1 TSGDEDEKDFN
12 SGTLTKETWQAPWAE
27 GGARQNSVERTPSSG
42 GHQPIGKRL
51 SPAVANFMCRFRG
64 SKSQS
69 DLDADCEDNTADYD
83 SASMM
88 SASEALAPNSSQFFV
103 PAASGEGDFRTHVQ
117 EIRVAG
123 MQQLGQSGGQAT
135 DEDPL
140 SDSSSSSDEQDDPN
154 ARPDAGKQRTKV
166 FLMQQIG
173 QQETRISQLE
183 RAIDDLSK
191 QLYDAHRQNTAL
203 RSENEALASKFKS
216 DGC

>member
-1 TSGDEDEKDFN
+1 MSLSELPFSTADSPSWRRAREKRVNRQTTPNCTPSVNSKMKVRDRRKLREKRRSPGAPFLPSTEETTSGDEDEKDFN

-103 PAASGEGDFRTHVQ
+103 PAASGEGDFR
-117 EIRVAG
+117 
-123 MQQLGQSGGQAT
+123 
-135 DEDPL
+135 
-140 SDSSSSSDEQDDPN
+140 
-154 ARPDAGKQRTKV
+154 
-166 FLMQQIG
+166 
-173 QQETRISQLE
+173 
-183 RAIDDLSK
+183 
-191 QLYDAHRQNTAL
+191 
-203 RSENEALASKFKS
+203 
-216 DGC
+216 